1 MEWLGL
7 LPLSRAPA
15 LSLPSEVEVLQ
26 MIWGHVNSNF
36 TGFRGIASICCKLVG
51 GKAICLNGDAG
62 SCGGGQAACLLF
74 KVKEPWVEPGI
85 PALGH

>member
-51 GKAICLNGDAG
+51 G
-62 SCGGGQAACLLF
+62 SS
-74 KVKEPWVEPGI
+74 
-85 PALGH
+85 